1 MVSRKGDHSKGA
13 KVMARE
19 EDKLRGSE
27 YAPLGPVRVT
37 SGNPLAD
44 AIRRIVILEAQVKS
58 LQMAAP
64 KGIPSVQTQPC
75 RSGCECLRCGGN
87 KKP

>member
-1 MVSRKGDHSKGA
+1 
-13 KVMARE
+13 MAHE

-27 YAPLGPVRVT
+27 YVPVGPVRVT

-44 AIRRIVILEAQVKS
+44 AIRRISILEAQVKS
-58 LQMAAP
+58 LQMSVP
-64 KGIPSVQTQPC
+64 KGIPDVVPQPC